1 MDSLTKLRRIEIHD
15 LYFFFIVMINQ
26 TCKMHSKKVKANE
39 QYVKEN
45 KLTYS
50 DLSPALLCK
59 HFT

>member
-1 MDSLTKLRRIEIHD
+1 MDSLTKLRRIETHD
-15 LYFFFIVMINQ
+15 LYFFLLSWAIKHVKCIL
-26 TCKMHSKKVKANE
+26 KKVKANE

-45 KLTYS
+45 KLAYS

>member
-1 MDSLTKLRRIEIHD
+1 MNSLTKLRRIETHD
-15 LYFFFIVMINQ
+15 FYFFIVMSNQ
-26 TCKMHSKKVKANE
+26 TCKMHTKKVIANE

-45 KLTYS
+45 KLAYS

>member
-1 MDSLTKLRRIEIHD
+1 MDSLTKFRRIERHD
-15 LYFFFIVMINQ
+15 LNFFFIVMINQ

>member
-1 MDSLTKLRRIEIHD
+1 MS
-15 LYFFFIVMINQ
+15 NQ
-26 TCKMHSKKVKANE
+26 TCKMHTKKVKANE

-45 KLTYS
+45 KLAYS